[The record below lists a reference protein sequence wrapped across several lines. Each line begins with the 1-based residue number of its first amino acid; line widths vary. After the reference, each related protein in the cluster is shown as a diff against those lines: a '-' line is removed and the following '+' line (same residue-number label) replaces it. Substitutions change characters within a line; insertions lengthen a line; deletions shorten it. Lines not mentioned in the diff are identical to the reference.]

1 MFIALY
7 YYVDSSITND
17 ILLRYINRVDP
28 TAMYMSVFLGL
39 YEFGLAGII
48 YGPLLVLMGSLVYQ
62 VFKTFGS
69 KMGQPSN
76 EKA

>member
-48 YGPLLVLMGSLVYQ
+48 YGPLLVLMGSLVY
-62 VFKTFGS
+62 
-69 KMGQPSN
+69 
-76 EKA
+76 